1 MGLSEARPKQR
12 LVGAASARNASWLN
26 DTSLP
31 GQRMLA
37 KMGWTPG
44 VGLGTDRQGTSS
56 NLSVAI
62 KLDNKGIGAHRHE
75 REAREQGRADA
86 WVGAGGDLGSLFDR
100 LNAANAEKRPS
111 EDEPPVAKKARK
123 DVGPQ
128 AEPQQKHVPRL
139 ACVYTYQTQ
148 GTLPCRQAD
157 GLLRRITDERDF
169 GYRWRLDSP
178 QARARATT
186 HWGPEE

>member
-37 KMGWTPG
+37 KMGWSPG
-44 VGLGTDRQGTSS
+44 AGLGTGLQGTSS

-75 REAREQGRADA
+75 REAREQGKADA

-111 EDEPPVAKKARK
+111 EDKQPAAKKARK
-123 DVGPQ
+123 DPEPQ

-139 ACVYTYQTQ
+139 ACVYANQTQ
-148 GTLPCRQAD
+148 GTLPRRQAN
-157 GLLRRITDERDF
+157 GLLRHIADEGDF
-169 GYRWRLDSP
+169 GYRGGLDP
-178 QARARATT
+178 
-186 HWGPEE
+186 P

>member
-1 MGLSEARPKQR
+1 MGLSEGRPKQR

-44 VGLGTDRQGTSS
+44 AGLGTDRQGTSS

-75 REAREQGRADA
+75 REAREQGKADA
-86 WVGAGGDLGSLFDR
+86 WIGAGGDLGSLFDR

-111 EDEPPVAKKARK
+111 EDEQPAAKKARK
-123 DVGPQ
+123 DPEPPAESP

-139 ACVYTYQTQ
+139 ACVYAYQTQ

-157 GLLRRITDERDF
+157 GLLRRIADEGDF
-169 GYRWRLDSP
+169 GYRWGLDP
-178 QARARATT
+178 
-186 HWGPEE
+186 P